1 MLWRAL
7 RHPAILPLQGVAMA
21 DTRLV
26 MVSEWM
32 TNGTIKEF
40 VKSHRSVD
48 RLELVRL
55 PYSVLPT
62 LR

>member
-1 MLWRAL
+1 
-7 RHPAILPLQGVAMA
+7 MA
-21 DTRLV
+21 DTQLM

-40 VKSHRSVD
+40 VKSNRSVD

-55 PYSVLPT
+55 PYNDLPT